1 MKKQKHFKKSIRH
14 ILSWGML
21 LCLSLMN
28 LTQVHGFMDNNMNNS
43 KGTTAVVDKANALVP
58 RITISTAVPDVFFDV
73 NTTVPGEFSSEVALE
88 FSNRGN
94 EPLEYTIPRKRGDV
108 VSLEVRTPSEAR
120 GVLQPQESVV
130 VNVTVTLGPNAI
142 DDRYLLALDIN
153 SNDPNTPVLQ
163 IPITV
168 ITSNKRGRFELPR
181 IATFGTIDAA
191 DSRTRTFEFRNNGL
205 ADIIV
210 EDVLPN
216 TDALEIL
223 EWRTTTEDS
232 TVAVGDVLFV
242 DMRFQPGVVG
252 SFGNMLRILST
263 AILPNRDAVYDIR
276 GTGFIQLEFTNDDF
290 LATINPFV
298 SENSTLTVVRT
309 LRNAGGTT
317 LDFEIVLPDTNT
329 ILSIDTASGSLLPG
343 NTVDI
348 AITYDASGLEEVGL
362 FDTPFAV
369 NYSSSTFV
377 SSFSNSFTVDAV
389 LEVTDQQGSLPEGL
403 VIELETF
410 GSGGLEG
417 FEEIINN
424 SGSAIEI
431 KSITT
436 DLEGVQYELLV
447 AVGSELQELANGS
460 FVLPQEE
467 TLFIE
472 FFEIPGNTTPIV
484 GNLIIE
490 SNATNSLL
498 KIPFSVED
506 RVLSVDPIRENV
518 IANERIL
525 TVAPNPVVDAAVFT
539 LKGIKNTQISSK
551 LTNMLGQ
558 DIDVTKRITLNANG
572 QGTINMSDLQQG
584 YYFLVITQLES
595 GLVYKTRLIKN

>member
-73 NTTVPGEFSSEVALE
+73 NTTVPGEFSREVALE

-525 TVAPNPVVDAAVFT
+525 TVAPNPVIDSAVFT

>member
-43 KGTTAVVDKANALVP
+43 KGTTVVVDKANALVP

-73 NTTVPGEFSSEVALE
+73 NTTVPGEFSREVALE

-525 TVAPNPVVDAAVFT
+525 TVAPNPVVDSAVFT

>member
-73 NTTVPGEFSSEVALE
+73 NTTVPGEFSREVALE

>member
-1 MKKQKHFKKSIRH
+1 M
-14 ILSWGML
+14 LSWGML

-73 NTTVPGEFSSEVALE
+73 NTTVPGEFSREVALE

>member
-73 NTTVPGEFSSEVALE
+73 NTTVPGEFSREVALE

-525 TVAPNPVVDAAVFT
+525 TVAPNPVVDSAVFT